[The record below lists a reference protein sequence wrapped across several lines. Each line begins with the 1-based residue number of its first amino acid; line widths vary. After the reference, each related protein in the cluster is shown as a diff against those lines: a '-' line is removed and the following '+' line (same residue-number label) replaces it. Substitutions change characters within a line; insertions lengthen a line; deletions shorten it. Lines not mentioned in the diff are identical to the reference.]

1 MSDEMIPDVPPWR
14 PVPERPLPPDIP
26 RVPPWRPV
34 QPSAPPA
41 PPVPTPERRPLPFL
55 PIPPEHPA
63 APTDLWAKLLDRRIV
78 MLAGHLDEAAAT
90 RAAAEVMLLDA
101 DGEDP
106 IQLHIACPDGDLDA
120 SVMLAETLDLV
131 QAPVHALAGGLVGGP
146 AVGVYASAGRR
157 LAHRH
162 AAFHLREPR
171 TQMEGNAEQLAGR
184 IAQHRH
190 QLDYLR
196 EHLAH
201 ACGQSHDTVAAD
213 LRAGRLLTA
222 AAALGYGLVHEL
234 AGAARPAAR
243 PGPPTR

>member
-1 MSDEMIPDVPPWR
+1 MSGEMIPDVPPWR
-14 PVPERPLPPDIP
+14 PVPERPMPPDIP

-34 QPSAPPA
+34 PPPA
-41 PPVPTPERRPLPFL
+41 PPVPTPERRPFPFL
-55 PIPPEHPA
+55 PIPPEHSA

-78 MLAGHLDEAAAT
+78 MLAGHLDEPAAT

-106 IQLHIACPDGDLDA
+106 IRLHIGCPDGDLDA
-120 SVMLAETLDLV
+120 SVMLAEILDLV

-146 AVGVYASAGRR
+146 AVGVYASADRR

-162 AAFHLREPR
+162 AAFQLREPR
-171 TQMEGNAEQLAGR
+171 TQLEGNAEQLAGR

-190 QLDYLR
+190 QLDYLQG
-196 EHLAH
+196 HLAH
-201 ACGQSHDTVAAD
+201 ACGQSLDAVAAD

-234 AGAARPAAR
+234 AGAGPRAAA
-243 PGPPTR
+243 PGAPTR